1 MDQNV
6 EGRLVY
12 LSDAWAVTDNFN
24 SELLIAVHPEDAKYL
39 MSFDEGKRVLYKRE
53 IYTTETEI
61 TNYLCA
67 KILGMYDRDYPI
79 EEVVKEPTKT
89 YTQILMDT
97 ELLKQRLDIA
107 EKKMIEN
114 TKLMN
119 KLTEELLNRTCMK
132 RINNDTPSGALEINY
147 ISKSLNEAREHGLEA
162 EVVMMALISMRRDP
176 SQTLVEAMEAGM
188 EEWIK

>member
-1 MDQNV
+1 MDQNL

-12 LSDAWAVTDNFN
+12 SSDAWAVTDNIN
-24 SELLIAVHPEDAKYL
+24 SELLIAVHPEDSIYL
-39 MSFDEGKRVLYKRE
+39 LSSDEGKRVLYRRE
-53 IYTTETEI
+53 IYTTPTEI

-67 KILGMYDRDYPI
+67 RIVGMYDRDYPI
-79 EEVVKEPTKT
+79 EKVVEDPIKT

-119 KLTEELLNRTCMK
+119 KLTEELLNKTCMK
-132 RINNDTPSGALEINY
+132 RINKATDQSSEINY
-147 ISKSLNEAREHGLEA
+147 VSEALKQAREYGIEA

-176 SQTLVEAMEAGM
+176 SQTIVEAIEAGM

>member
-12 LSDAWAVTDNFN
+12 SSDAWAVTDNLN

-39 MSFDEGKRVLYKRE
+39 MSSDEGKRVLYTKE
-53 IYTTETEI
+53 IYTTPTEI
-61 TNYLCA
+61 TKYLCA
-67 KILGMYDRDYPI
+67 KIVGMYDRDYPI

-119 KLTEELLNRTCMK
+119 KLTEELLNRTCIK
-132 RINNDTPSGALEINY
+132 KINRPASGSLEITY
-147 ISKSLNEAREHGLEA
+147 VSEALKQAREHNLEA
-162 EVVMMALISMRRDP
+162 EVVLFALISMRRDP

>member
-12 LSDAWAVTDNFN
+12 SSEAWAVTDNLN
-24 SELLIAVHPEDAKYL
+24 REILIAVHPEDAKYL
-39 MSFDEGKRVLYKRE
+39 LSSDEGKRVLYKRE
-53 IYTTETEI
+53 IFTTETEI

-67 KILGMYDRDYPI
+67 RIVGMYDKDYAI

-119 KLTEELLNRTCMK
+119 KLTEELLNRTCMN
-132 RINNDTPSGALEINY
+132 RINKATNQSSELNYVSEAL
-147 ISKSLNEAREHGLEA
+147 KQAREYGIEA

-176 SQTLVEAMEAGM
+176 NQTLVEAMEAGM

>member
-6 EGRLVY
+6 EGRLVFT
-12 LSDAWAVTDNFN
+12 SDAWAVTDNIN
-24 SELLIAVHPEDAKYL
+24 SELLIAVHPEDSIYL
-39 MSFDEGKRVLYKRE
+39 LSSDEGKRVLYRRE
-53 IYTTETEI
+53 IYTTPTEI

-67 KILGMYDRDYPI
+67 RIVGMYDRDYPI
-79 EEVVKEPTKT
+79 EKVVEDPIKT

-132 RINNDTPSGALEINY
+132 RINKATDQSSEINY
-147 ISKSLNEAREHGLEA
+147 VSEALKQAREYGIEA

>member
-6 EGRLVY
+6 EGRLVFT
-12 LSDAWAVTDNFN
+12 SDAWAVTDNIN
-24 SELLIAVHPEDAKYL
+24 SELLIAVHPEDSIYL
-39 MSFDEGKRVLYKRE
+39 LSSDEGKRVLYRRE
-53 IYTTETEI
+53 IYTTPTEI

-67 KILGMYDRDYPI
+67 RIVGMYDRDYPI
-79 EEVVKEPTKT
+79 EKVVEDPIKT

-132 RINNDTPSGALEINY
+132 RINKATDQSSEINY
-147 ISKSLNEAREHGLEA
+147 VSEALKQAREYGIEA

-176 SQTLVEAMEAGM
+176 SQTIVEAIEAGM

>member
-6 EGRLVY
+6 EGRLVFT
-12 LSDAWAVTDNFN
+12 SDAWAVTDNIN

-39 MSFDEGKRVLYKRE
+39 MSSDEGKRVLYKRE
-53 IYTTETEI
+53 IFTTETEI

-67 KILGMYDRDYPI
+67 RIVGMYDRDYPI
-79 EEVVKEPTKT
+79 EKVVEDPIKT

-132 RINNDTPSGALEINY
+132 KINKSANGSLELTYVSEAL
-147 ISKSLNEAREHGLEA
+147 KQAREYGIEA

>member
-1 MDQNV
+1 MDQNL

-12 LSDAWAVTDNFN
+12 SSDAWAVTDNIN
-24 SELLIAVHPEDAKYL
+24 SELLIAVHPEDSIYL
-39 MSFDEGKRVLYKRE
+39 LSSDEGKRVLYRRE
-53 IYTTETEI
+53 IYTTPTEI

-67 KILGMYDRDYPI
+67 RIVGMYDRDYPI
-79 EEVVKEPTKT
+79 EKVVEDPIKT

-132 RINNDTPSGALEINY
+132 KINKSANGSLELTYVSEAL
-147 ISKSLNEAREHGLEA
+147 KQAREYGIEA

-176 SQTLVEAMEAGM
+176 SQTIVEAIEAGM

>member
-1 MDQNV
+1 MDQNL

-12 LSDAWAVTDNFN
+12 VAEAWAVTDNIN
-24 SELLIAVHPEDAKYL
+24 GELYITVHPEDAKYL
-39 MSFDEGKRVLYKRE
+39 MSSDEGKRVLYTKE
-53 IYTTETEI
+53 IYTTPTEI

-67 KILGMYDRDYPI
+67 RIVGMYDKDYAI

-132 RINNDTPSGALEINY
+132 RINKATNQSSELNYVSEAL
-147 ISKSLNEAREHGLEA
+147 KQAREYGIEA

-176 SQTLVEAMEAGM
+176 NQTLVEAMEAGM

>member
-1 MDQNV
+1 MDQNL

-12 LSDAWAVTDNFN
+12 VSGAWAVTDNIN
-24 SELLIAVHPEDAKYL
+24 DELYLTVHPDNAEVL
-39 MSFDEGKRVLYKRE
+39 MSCDEGKRVVYTKE

-61 TNYLCA
+61 TNQIYA
-67 KILGMYDRDYPI
+67 RIIGILDKKDPI
-79 EEVVKEPTKT
+79 EEIVKEPTKT

-132 RINNDTPSGALEINY
+132 KINRPANGSLELTYVLEAL
-147 ISKSLNEAREHGLEA
+147 KQAREYGLEA
-162 EVVMMALISMRRDP
+162 EVVLFALISMRRDP
-176 SQTLVEAMEAGM
+176 SQTLVEAMQAGM

>member
-1 MDQNV
+1 MDQNL
-6 EGRLVY
+6 EGRLAYVAE
-12 LSDAWAVTDNFN
+12 AWAVTDNIN
-24 SELLIAVHPEDAKYL
+24 GELYITVHPEDAKYL
-39 MSFDEGKRVLYKRE
+39 MSSDEGKRVLYTKE
-53 IYTTETEI
+53 FYTVDGDI
-61 TNYLCA
+61 TKYLCA
-67 KILGMYDRDYPI
+67 RIVGMYDKDYGI

-119 KLTEELLNRTCMK
+119 KLTEELLNRTCIK
-132 RINNDTPSGALEINY
+132 KINRPANGSLEVTYVSEAL
-147 ISKSLNEAREHGLEA
+147 KQAREHGLEA
-162 EVVMMALISMRRDP
+162 EVVLFALISMRRDP
-176 SQTLVEAMEAGM
+176 SQTLIQAMEAGM